1 MKFSAPENNFQNSFR
16 DDVAPTENIQNR
28 QNSTKSKGGST
39 QKWWN
44 ESPFGGKCGVN
55 SWFLA
60 FFRLLTKCGA
70 NSKKSLK
77 FRLILKK
84 MKFSA
89 PENNFQNSFKND
101 VAPTEKVDEKQ
112 NSRSAAPY
120 RRFGAFISKVETR
133 NFCQLG
139 KNVFFVLPIFSKNRG
154 NRGLFLRVRPQ
165 FFFINL
171 YKPTGFPV

>member
-1 MKFSAPENNFQNSFR
+1 MTWMLGIFGRKKAYFSSKLSEHWKKMKFSAPENNFQNSFR

-44 ESPFGGKCGVN
+44 ESPFGDKCGVN
-55 SWFLA
+55 SCFLA

-101 VAPTEKVDEKQ
+101 VAPTENIQKFHFFQ
-112 NSRSAAPY
+112 NYSKFQTF
-120 RRFGAFISKVETR
+120 FGIYPTFFQKSK
-133 NFCQLG
+133 
-139 KNVFFVLPIFSKNRG
+139 KS
-154 NRGLFLRVRPQ
+154 
-165 FFFINL
+165 
-171 YKPTGFPV
+171 